1 MTRLEIGTLALAASS
16 AALLVSTQASAEAHE
31 DLEAELATV
40 HMSAADIVQA
50 RRVTYYLT
58 TQAVGQI
65 KAGIEE
71 GGDLRRTRFAAQ
83 LLVRWAQTLPSMFP
97 EGTDIEGSRA
107 LPTVWSD
114 RAGFEAAAT
123 AYQDAAQAVMDTAET
138 GDREATNEAFF
149 AMAATCQACHTAY
162 RE

>member
-1 MTRLEIGTLALAASS
+1 MTRLAIGTLALAACGA
-16 AALLVSTQASAEAHE
+16 AALATTQASAEAHD

-40 HMSAADIVQA
+40 EMSAADIVQA
-50 RRVTYYLT
+50 RRVTYFLS

-83 LLVRWAQTLPSMFP
+83 ILVRWAETLPAMFP
-97 EGTDIEGSRA
+97 EGTAIEGSKA
-107 LPTVWSD
+107 LPTIWSD
-114 RAGFEAAAT
+114 REGFEAAAA
-123 AYQDAAQAVMDTAET
+123 AYRDAAQGVMDAAET
-138 GDREATNEAFF
+138 GDREATNAAFT
-149 AMAATCQACHTAY
+149 AMAGTCQACHTAY